1 MPPEYVVGDLRGRLA
16 TGSANPIARPNG
28 VYHDLRLCHND
39 LQTVRRGAICAANS
53 RNVVNRSSMRAA
65 AISWVIAC
73 GLLCGGTG
81 MLMATPAAA
90 DPGAAGNGHGGRGAD
105 SNDARGGGHLPGG
118 PRKPRGT
125 DVKPGTVRP
134 DGGVVGGTR
143 RRSGLPGGHP
153 GLPGHHGWPQHDW
166 PQHDWPH
173 SDWPPP
179 PHLPPIVL
187 PPIVL
192 PPLPP
197 LPPWHWPWGTTGDG
211 VGAPGVASP
220 PSLSIGQAPE
230 AVGGG
235 SSGGGIDVLP
245 QTIPPPGEPG
255 QPGEP
260 PVASAEHGTVGPSNL
275 EPPPITMPPLIGL
288 PPPAFQAPVRPIGP
302 GAEPGPRSGPGRE
315 SATTRER
322 PPATSAGAGT
332 EMPPSTRVGY
342 PRYLREAKMGEVAA
356 LALPGFAGILAL
368 TALGGVVGYRQAK
381 TGHVVRTAGTTR
393 FMQ

>member
-1 MPPEYVVGDLRGRLA
+1 MK
-16 TGSANPIARPNG
+16 
-28 VYHDLRLCHND
+28 
-39 LQTVRRGAICAANS
+39 
-53 RNVVNRSSMRAA
+53 AA

-81 MLMATPAAA
+81 MLGAPMSAA
-90 DPGAAGNGHGGRGAD
+90 DPGTVGNSHGGPDANGRSD
-105 SNDARGGGHLPGG
+105 SNDARPGGRPGAHRPGG

-125 DVKPGTVRP
+125 DTKPGTTRP
-134 DGGVVGGTR
+134 DGGVVADSR
-143 RRSGLPGGHP
+143 RYHGLPDGHWHP
-153 GLPGHHGWPQHDW
+153 GMPGHHGWPHHGW
-166 PQHDWPH
+166 PDSDGPH
-173 SDWPPP
+173 SGWPF
-179 PHLPPIVL
+179 PHFPHF

-197 LPPWHWPWGTTGDG
+197 FPPLHWPRAEVGDG
-211 VGAPGVASP
+211 VGIVGVARP
-220 PSLSIGQAPE
+220 PSLGIGQAPE

-235 SSGGGIDVLP
+235 GGGGGGRIDLRP
-245 QTIPPPGEPG
+245 RTIPPGEPG

-260 PVASAEHGTVGPSNL
+260 PAVSAEDGTVGPASL

-288 PPPAFQAPVRPIGP
+288 GPVSPPLIRPIGP
-302 GAEPGPRSGPGRE
+302 GAEPGPRTGPGRE
-315 SATTRER
+315 STTTRER

-381 TGHVVRTAGTTR
+381 AGHVVRSAGTTR
-393 FMQ
+393 FVQ